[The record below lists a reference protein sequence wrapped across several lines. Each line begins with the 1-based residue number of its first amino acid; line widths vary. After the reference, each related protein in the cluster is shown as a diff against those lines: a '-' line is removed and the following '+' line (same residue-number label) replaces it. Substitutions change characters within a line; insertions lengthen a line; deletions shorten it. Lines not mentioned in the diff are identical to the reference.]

1 MIDYTTL
8 KGIHMGAATLSIAG
22 FVLRYIWMLSGSRLL
37 QARPVKVVPHV
48 VDTVLLASAILLA
61 MQAGVAPWSVGWLGF
76 KVIALLVYIVLG
88 AIALK
93 RGRSKGGRAIAGAA
107 AIALFGAIVWV
118 ARYKS
123 LPLIGP
129 L

>member
-1 MIDYTTL
+1 MIDYTML
-8 KGIHMGAATLSIAG
+8 KSVHMAAAMLSITG
-22 FVLRYIWMLSGSRLL
+22 FVLRNAWMLSGSKLL
-37 QARPVKVVPHV
+37 QARPVKVVPHI
-48 VDTVLLASAILLA
+48 VDTVLLASAVLLA

-93 RGRSKGGRAIAGAA
+93 RGRSKGARAIAGAA

>member
-1 MIDYTTL
+1 MIDYTML
-8 KGIHMGAATLSIAG
+8 KSVHMAAAMLSITG
-22 FVLRYIWMLSGSRLL
+22 FVLRYAWMLSGSKLL
-37 QARPVKVVPHV
+37 QARPVKVVPHI
-48 VDTVLLASAILLA
+48 VDTVLLASAVLLA

-93 RGRSKGGRAIAGAA
+93 RGRSKGARAIAGAA